1 MAIAEKLFPGAD
13 PFILNHGGKYYLY
26 CTTEIAP
33 DTDPATVPDGF
44 YVYSSDNL
52 KDWKNEGLCLK
63 KADVVGEKW
72 FWAPEVYYYK
82 GRFYMVYSAE
92 EHLAVAVADRPTG
105 PFTKLTDGWLREG
118 KAIDGHLLFE
128 PDGVYMYYVRLDGR
142 NRIFVARLTPDLK
155 AVEKEYDD
163 VLVEAKEPW
172 ETVDCEVAE
181 GPFVIKRGGKY
192 YMAYSANHTRNAAY
206 AVGYA
211 VADKP
216 TGPFVKY
223 AGNPVLHAKP
233 GVEGV
238 GHNSF
243 APTGRDGEYICAY
256 HCHSGN
262 ADFRPRM
269 VCLALAHFETVNGE
283 EVLKIDF

>member
-33 DTDPATVPDGF
+33 DTDHAAVPDGF
-44 YVYSSDNL
+44 YVYSSDDL

-63 KADVVGEKW
+63 KADVAGEKW
-72 FWAPEVYYYK
+72 FWAPEVYRYRDK
-82 GRFYMVYSAE
+82 FYMVYSAE
-92 EHLAVAVADRPTG
+92 EHLAVAVSDKPTG
-105 PFTKLTDGWLREG
+105 PFTGLTDGWLREG

-142 NRIFVARLTPDLK
+142 NRIFVARLTPDLG

-233 GVEGV
+233 GVVGV

-243 APTGRDGEYICAY
+243 APTGKEGEYICAY
-256 HCHSGN
+256 HCHSDN

-269 VCLALAHFETVNGE
+269 VCLAFARFETVNGE

>member
-33 DTDPATVPDGF
+33 DTDHAAVPDGF
-44 YVYSSDNL
+44 YVYSSDDL

-63 KADVVGEKW
+63 KADVAGEKW
-72 FWAPEVYYYK
+72 FWAPEVYRYRDK
-82 GRFYMVYSAE
+82 FYMVYSAE
-92 EHLAVAVADRPTG
+92 EHLAVAVSDKPTG
-105 PFTKLTDGWLREG
+105 PFTGLTDGWLREG

-142 NRIFVARLTPDLK
+142 NRIFVARLTPDLG

-233 GVEGV
+233 GVVGV

-243 APTGRDGEYICAY
+243 APTGKEGEYICAY
-256 HCHSGN
+256 HCHSGS

-269 VCLALAHFETVNGE
+269 VCLAFARFETVNGE